1 MKMFTYYRPGCVEA
15 LRDLDY
21 GCQQNGHTLRLLT
34 PRSALGTRLSRKFTG
49 PDWML
54 ALHAAGGG
62 WFHDITTRQTA
73 RYSKNR
79 IEGLLKDAAQYSRTA
94 TR

>member
-1 MKMFTYYRPGCVEA
+1 
-15 LRDLDY
+15 
-21 GCQQNGHTLRLLT
+21 
-34 PRSALGTRLSRKFTG
+34 
-49 PDWML
+49 ML

-62 WFHDITTRQTA
+62 WFHDITTRETA

-79 IEGLLKDAAQYSRTA
+79 IEGLLKENAAQYSRTA